1 MAREVATGV
10 ATAVVTVVVARAVE
24 LGAAV
29 VWVEAVRELATRAE
43 EEVTQEEL
51 AVVKAAEEALAA
63 AREEGETE
71 GERAVMVVAEKLA
84 VAVSI
89 PQGVLEAMEGWA
101 VMELHTALLGREMAA
116 VAGSV
121 VVAAELE
128 KDTWYASTSGQTSDL
143 YLLVR
148 KLPS

>member
-1 MAREVATGV
+1 MEEVMEGARVAVG
-10 ATAVVTVVVARAVE
+10 TVV
-24 LGAAV
+24 
-29 VWVEAVRELATRAE
+29 
-43 EEVTQEEL
+43 
-51 AVVKAAEEALAA
+51 
-63 AREEGETE
+63 
-71 GERAVMVVAEKLA
+71 ERAVMVVAEKLA